1 MARIFGLRGRL
12 AVIAGAIAASATV
25 GALPTGARADSAP
38 PWQPWYT
45 GPSGTVMDSVAAF
58 SPKDIWAVGE
68 PANSADYQM
77 NIVHWNGTGW
87 QKITVPGGKG
97 YRSYYVTGSSASD
110 VWIFGHSRTRHVAFR
125 WDGAHWHTI
134 AVPPDAPV
142 SHSAVVLSA
151 TDAWIVGPP
160 CASPECTST
169 LSHWNGSTW
178 QTTKIH
184 AYISGIATAPGSAV
198 WAVGDVTSV
207 AANLYGPLVA
217 YQWNGTRRRWVA
229 VQVPQLKAQL
239 PTVSVSG
246 AHDVWIGFAG
256 HNIGLDY
263 VLHWNGGSWQR
274 MLVGGG
280 GGSIASPEVTADGHG
295 GVWTGNTD
303 PEHYTGGTWVLT
315 SGPVG
320 ETQLVKVPGAPN
332 SYVESASVGQ
342 YNGPQRAQVLYFGP
356 KP

>member
-1 MARIFGLRGRL
+1 MARILGLRESL
-12 AVIAGAIAASATV
+12 AVIAGVIAASAAL
-25 GALPTGARADSAP
+25 GAMPIGAGAERAPS
-38 PWQPWYT
+38 WQPWYT
-45 GPSGTVMDSVAAF
+45 GPSGTTMDSVAAF

-68 PANSADYQM
+68 PSSFADYQM
-77 NIVHWNGTGW
+77 NIVRWNGTGW

-97 YRSYYVTGSSASD
+97 YRSDYVSGSSASD
-110 VWIFGHSRTRHVAFR
+110 IWVFGYSRTQHAAFR
-125 WDGAHWHTI
+125 WDGAHWHKI
-134 AVPPDAPV
+134 ALPPDAPV
-142 SHSAVVLSA
+142 GHSVVVLSA
-151 TDAWIVGPP
+151 TDAWVVGSP
-160 CASPECTST
+160 CGSPECTST
-169 LSHWNGSTW
+169 LYQWNGSAW
-178 QTTKIH
+178 RTTEIH
-184 AYISGIATAPGSAV
+184 AYISGIAAAPRSAV
-198 WAVGDVTSV
+198 WAVGDATSV
-207 AANLYGPLVA
+207 AANLYGPIVA
-217 YQWNGTRRRWVA
+217 YRWNGTRRKWMA
-229 VQVPQLKAQL
+229 VRMPHLKVQL
-239 PTVSVSG
+239 PTVSLGG

-263 VLHWNGGSWQR
+263 VLHWNGVSWQR

-320 ETQLVKVPGAPN
+320 ETQLIKVPGVSD

-342 YNGPQRAQVLYFGP
+342 YNGPRRAQVLYFGP